1 MLYMRDPT
9 AISHPAIS
17 LWRFRMRRSRANQRQ
32 AELFDDLPPRESP
45 SLLEV
50 PADRGLELEAAVGE
64 LLLDAA
70 GKIERGKGGEND
82 A

>member
-1 MLYMRDPT
+1 
-9 AISHPAIS
+9 
-17 LWRFRMRRSRANQRQ
+17 
-32 AELFDDLPPRESP
+32 
-45 SLLEV
+45 V